1 MFQKP
6 CNEDHRDDE
15 EYPFLDCWDG
25 KQEQFD
31 ALQQMDPWA
40 RNAPESCTRCER
52 LPLSELPCLFCVS
65 EVGSIPDVCQL
76 KDSMTYISSEG
87 EDRPD
92 EIPIGVAP
100 SDNFSDG
107 EWWPDEVD
115 LNAVTFGNMSIDS
128 KPSATDGDRGRYR
141 EITFDSG
148 AGESVVKPRPIGQT
162 CRF

>member
-1 MFQKP
+1 MFRKA
-6 CNEDHRDDE
+6 CNEDHRDE

-40 RNAPESCTRCER
+40 RNAPESVPDVKGCLSVNFPVCSVCQKLGVYQR
-52 LPLSELPCLFCVS
+52 LPNKAPQY
-65 EVGSIPDVCQL
+65 D
-76 KDSMTYISSEG
+76 ISSDG

-100 SDNFSDG
+100 SDNSSDG

-115 LNAVTFGNMSIDS
+115 LNAVAIGNMSIDS
-128 KPSATDGDRGRYR
+128 KPIATDGERGRYR
-141 EITFDSG
+141 EITVDSG
-148 AGESVVKPRPIGQT
+148 AGESVVNLDDWPNMSI
-162 CRF
+162 